1 MVDELQV
8 EVIVWGFQESCSEG
22 IHSFGKCES
31 SRPFLVLGSADMQK
45 TQRPPWGVH
54 GAEGRVNVNNW

>member
-22 IHSFGKCES
+22 IHSFGKC
-31 SRPFLVLGSADMQK
+31 VLFDIS
-45 TQRPPWGVH
+45 
-54 GAEGRVNVNNW
+54 